1 MRETGKPIARV
12 ARELGINEGTLGNW
26 VATDRRARERGNG
39 ALSQDERAELV
50 RLRREVVLTVVDF
63 ADEAFIENADV
74 QSGVGR
80 RGDGVFVAV
89 ALIGVKPGAVGVGCS
104 AR

>member
-1 MRETGKPIARV
+1 VIEFDIRKFFDTVP
-12 ARELGINEGTLGNW
+12 W
-26 VATDRRARERGNG
+26 DR
-39 ALSQDERAELV
+39 
-50 RLRREVVLTVVDF
+50 VLTVVDF

-80 RGDGVFVAV
+80 RGDGVFVTV
-89 ALIGVKPGAVGVGCS
+89 TLIGVKPGAVGVGCS

>member
-1 MRETGKPIARV
+1 VAARV
-12 ARELGINEGTLGNW
+12 NVPTVR
-26 VATDRRARERGNG
+26 
-39 ALSQDERAELV
+39 SQL
-50 RLRREVVLTVVDF
+50 LTVVDF

-80 RGDGVFVAV
+80 RGDGVFVTV
-89 ALIGVKPGAVGVGCS
+89 TLIGVKPGAVGVGCS

>member
-1 MRETGKPIARV
+1 V
-12 ARELGINEGTLGNW
+12 L
-26 VATDRRARERGNG
+26 
-39 ALSQDERAELV
+39 
-50 RLRREVVLTVVDF
+50 EVLLTVADF
-63 ADEAFIENADV
+63 ADVAFIENADV

-89 ALIGVKPGAVGVGCS
+89 TLIGVSRGAVGVACS

>member
-1 MRETGKPIARV
+1 VSVRP
-12 ARELGINEGTLGNW
+12 ELLKLCTTSCCAAHVSLCSST
-26 VATDRRARERGNG
+26 AAP
-39 ALSQDERAELV
+39 
-50 RLRREVVLTVVDF
+50 RLLTVVDF

-80 RGDGVFVAV
+80 RGDGVFVTV
-89 ALIGVKPGAVGVGCS
+89 TLIGVKPGAVGVGYS

>member
-1 MRETGKPIARV
+1 MHTIVVFARRSRHEAV
-12 ARELGINEGTLGNW
+12 LGAWL
-26 VATDRRARERGNG
+26 
-39 ALSQDERAELV
+39 
-50 RLRREVVLTVVDF
+50 LTVADI

-80 RGDGVFVAV
+80 RGDGVFVTV
-89 ALIGVKPGAVGVGCS
+89 TLIGVKPGAVGVGCS

>member
-1 MRETGKPIARV
+1 MGKLGAATGDPTAV
-12 ARELGINEGTLGNW
+12 MVDL
-26 VATDRRARERGNG
+26 G
-39 ALSQDERAELV
+39 ALGVVNGPEDLPDW
-50 RLRREVVLTVVDF
+50 VLTVVDF

-80 RGDGVFVAV
+80 RGDGVFVTV
-89 ALIGVKPGAVGVGCS
+89 TLIGVKPGAVGVGCS

>member
-1 MRETGKPIARV
+1 MTN
-12 ARELGINEGTLGNW
+12 L
-26 VATDRRARERGNG
+26 G
-39 ALSQDERAELV
+39 ALLEERDP
-50 RLRREVVLTVVDF
+50 LTVADF

-80 RGDGVFVAV
+80 RGDGVFVTV
-89 ALIGVKPGAVGVGCS
+89 TLIGFKPGAVGVGCS

>member
-1 MRETGKPIARV
+1 LV
-12 ARELGINEGTLGNW
+12 A
-26 VATDRRARERGNG
+26 A
-39 ALSQDERAELV
+39 
-50 RLRREVVLTVVDF
+50 VLTVVDF

-80 RGDGVFVAV
+80 RGDGVFVTV
-89 ALIGVKPGAVGVGCS
+89 TLIGVKPGAVGVGCS

>member
-1 MRETGKPIARV
+1 
-12 ARELGINEGTLGNW
+12 
-26 VATDRRARERGNG
+26 
-39 ALSQDERAELV
+39 
-50 RLRREVVLTVVDF
+50 VLTVADF

-80 RGDGVFVAV
+80 RGDGVFVTV
-89 ALIGVKPGAVGVGCS
+89 TLIGVSRGPVGVACS

>member
-1 MRETGKPIARV
+1 MRTLRGSNAAAVIATLNPIIKGWA
-12 ARELGINEGTLGNW
+12 AYH
-26 VATDRRARERGNG
+26 RG
-39 ALSQDERAELV
+39 
-50 RLRREVVLTVVDF
+50 VVSSKVFHCLDYQMLTVVDF

-80 RGDGVFVAV
+80 RGDGVFVTV
-89 ALIGVKPGAVGVGCS
+89 TLIGVKPGAVGVGCS

>member
-1 MRETGKPIARV
+1 VWRAACDTGETRQ
-12 ARELGINEGTLGNW
+12 
-26 VATDRRARERGNG
+26 
-39 ALSQDERAELV
+39 LSPASLPAP
-50 RLRREVVLTVVDF
+50 LLTVVDF

-80 RGDGVFVAV
+80 RGDGVFVTV
-89 ALIGVKPGAVGVGCS
+89 TLIGVKPGAVGVGCS

>member
-1 MRETGKPIARV
+1 MPFLLILRLSNGLVERCRPLPIPAV
-12 ARELGINEGTLGNW
+12 GP
-26 VATDRRARERGNG
+26 
-39 ALSQDERAELV
+39 LSQQ
-50 RLRREVVLTVVDF
+50 VLTVVDF

-80 RGDGVFVAV
+80 RGDGVFVTV
-89 ALIGVKPGAVGVGCS
+89 TLIGVKPGAVGVGCS

>member
-1 MRETGKPIARV
+1 
-12 ARELGINEGTLGNW
+12 
-26 VATDRRARERGNG
+26 
-39 ALSQDERAELV
+39 
-50 RLRREVVLTVVDF
+50 LTVADF

-89 ALIGVKPGAVGVGCS
+89 TLIGDSPRAVGVGCS

>member
-1 MRETGKPIARV
+1 MYLEPKVEPAFH
-12 ARELGINEGTLGNW
+12 L
-26 VATDRRARERGNG
+26 
-39 ALSQDERAELV
+39 
-50 RLRREVVLTVVDF
+50 LTVVDF

-80 RGDGVFVAV
+80 RGDGVFVTV
-89 ALIGVKPGAVGVGCS
+89 TLIGVKPGAVGVGCS

>member
-1 MRETGKPIARV
+1 M
-12 ARELGINEGTLGNW
+12 
-26 VATDRRARERGNG
+26 
-39 ALSQDERAELV
+39 
-50 RLRREVVLTVVDF
+50 VLTVVDF

-80 RGDGVFVAV
+80 RGDGVFVTV
-89 ALIGVKPGAVGVGCS
+89 TLIGVKPGAVGVGCS

>member
-1 MRETGKPIARV
+1 MLDLAAVHHQLSEQVVQLPIR
-12 ARELGINEGTLGNW
+12 IEG
-26 VATDRRARERGNG
+26 
-39 ALSQDERAELV
+39 LV
-50 RLRREVVLTVVDF
+50 GTWGSPVLTVVDF

-80 RGDGVFVAV
+80 RGDGVFVTV
-89 ALIGVKPGAVGVGCS
+89 TLIGVKPGAVGVGCS

>member
-1 MRETGKPIARV
+1 MPIEDGTRTQRREHQ
-12 ARELGINEGTLGNW
+12 EGSMSRTEPLTYS
-26 VATDRRARERGNG
+26 VD
-39 ALSQDERAELV
+39 
-50 RLRREVVLTVVDF
+50 EVVLTVVDF

-80 RGDGVFVAV
+80 RGDGVFVTV
-89 ALIGVKPGAVGVGCS
+89 TLIGVKPGAVGVGCS

>member
-1 MRETGKPIARV
+1 LVGSAGMRSAGPRV
-12 ARELGINEGTLGNW
+12 LGLGSGPAG
-26 VATDRRARERGNG
+26 VDGVVHAG
-39 ALSQDERAELV
+39 Q
-50 RLRREVVLTVVDF
+50 VLTVVDF

-80 RGDGVFVAV
+80 RGDGVFVTV
-89 ALIGVKPGAVGVGCS
+89 TLIGVKPGAVGVGCS